1 MQRWFSADSEQRGS
15 FSILLNINYTTTTLT
30 THFSTPLL
38 TRHDNNYHLVSSVDL
53 KTKENICPEQDSIG
67 VFNGSTLANFYP
79 AAAMLSLLISQ
90 RQSRLTCP
98 PKIWPDG
105 HWKIPLPKPPSFP
118 SHCPMTPGAFSH
130 LVETSESFAL
140 RRQQQKLIFQL

>member
-79 AAAMLSLLISQ
+79 AAAMLSLLNLMVRPFSQ
-90 RQSRLTCP
+90 HQSRLTSP

-105 HWKIPLPKPPSFP
+105 HWKIP
-118 SHCPMTPGAFSH
+118 TPT
-130 LVETSESFAL
+130 LTTL
-140 RRQQQKLIFQL
+140 RSGKYHIPLLAAVL